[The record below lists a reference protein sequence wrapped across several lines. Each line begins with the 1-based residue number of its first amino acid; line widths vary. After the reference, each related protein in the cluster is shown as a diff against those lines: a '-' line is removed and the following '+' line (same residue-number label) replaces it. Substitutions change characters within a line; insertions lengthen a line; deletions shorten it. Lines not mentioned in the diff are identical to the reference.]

1 MDMNMDEMT
10 KHLML
15 VASSTDNYCKY
26 LNEDYNKYATILGY
40 VYRIHQD
47 KIRQVSPQG
56 LALILI
62 FLKDVKEEDYEK
74 YIDKY
79 KDKVDEIIST
89 SKTIDEQLEKMKELK
104 DSI

>member
-1 MDMNMDEMT
+1 MNEMT
-10 KHLML
+10 QHLMA

-26 LNEDYNKYATILGY
+26 LNEDHNKYATILGY
-40 VYRIHQD
+40 VYRMHQE
-47 KIRQVSPQG
+47 KIRKVSPQG

-79 KDKVDEIIST
+79 KDKVDEIISK
-89 SKTIDEQLEKMKELK
+89 SKTIDEQLEKMKKLK